1 VVQGSAFA
9 MSPHIRLSTATSEAV
24 LARACERIATFCAG
38 LR

>member
-1 VVQGSAFA
+1 

-24 LARACERIATFCAG
+24 LACACERIATFCAG